1 MKTFLLRLKKF
12 FSPLGVFKKRVK
24 LGLSI
29 AKADQKGIFAK
40 KNTSK
45 LILSVPAK
53 LQIFMLLVCA
63 TTSRVKYIH
72 TVTAIMQ
79 GAAME
84 AISSTVRM
92 PIPVLM
98 IYTAANTPNEPI
110 IKAKEVFRNAI

>member
-24 LGLSI
+24 LGISI

-84 AISSTVRM
+84 VISSTVRM

>member
-1 MKTFLLRLKKF
+1 
-12 FSPLGVFKKRVK
+12 
-24 LGLSI
+24 
-29 AKADQKGIFAK
+29 
-40 KNTSK
+40 
-45 LILSVPAK
+45 
-53 LQIFMLLVCA
+53 MLLVCA

-84 AISSTVRM
+84 AISLTVRM